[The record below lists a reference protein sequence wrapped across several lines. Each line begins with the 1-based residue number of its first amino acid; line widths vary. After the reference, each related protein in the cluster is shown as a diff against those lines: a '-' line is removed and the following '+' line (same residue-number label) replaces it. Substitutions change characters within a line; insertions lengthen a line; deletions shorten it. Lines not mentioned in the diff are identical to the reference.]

1 MFSCEASES
10 TCLGIV
16 DFGLLSEGE
25 TLSLAVQLD
34 CGLWEKQ
41 AVYAQQ

>member
-10 TCLGIV
+10 TRLGIV
-16 DFGLLSEGE
+16 DFSLLSEGKM
-25 TLSLAVQLD
+25 LSLAMQLD